1 MTFKQYNH
9 TNNAF
14 CELLTDLQSSDAT
27 MMLTG
32 NFNRLP
38 TSNFIVKISKYQ
50 GAKCVARENIY
61 VANRNN
67 NICTGLVR
75 AYEKVPMDDDATE

>member
-1 MTFKQYNH
+1 MAFKKYNH

-14 CELLTDLQSSDAT
+14 CELLTDLQSSDNT

-50 GAKCVARENIY
+50 GTKCVARENIY

-67 NICTGLVR
+67 NICTGLIR
-75 AYEKVPMDDDATE
+75 AYEKAPMDDDATE